1 MELKHFKT
9 SEFDS
14 PDLPG
19 SGINMKPEFLQ
30 RLDNARA
37 IAGIPF
43 KINSGYRTAAH
54 NKSLKDKGHQ
64 AVPDSPHLSGYAADI
79 HVPNGGSR
87 ERFIIVK
94 ALINAGFTRIG
105 IAKTFVHCDC
115 DPTKDKEVIWL
126 Y

>member
-14 PDLPG
+14 PDHPG

-30 RLDNARA
+30 RLDSARA

-43 KINSGYRTAAH
+43 KINSGFRTAAH

-64 AVPDSPHLSGYAADI
+64 QPILPYQVAAQE
-79 HVPNGGSR
+79 NG
-87 ERFIIVK
+87 
-94 ALINAGFTRIG
+94 L
-105 IAKTFVHCDC
+105 
-115 DPTKDKEVIWL
+115 L
-126 Y
+126 